1 MIITRPQSDL
11 SGKQAVAFGFH
22 SQAMLSGFSLWQASE
37 LTNNVGK
44 GEGFGERGGA
54 LSFDLACTSPARLS
68 RVSHVSLTVT
78 SPLVQLVQTQGPA
91 RRLPFPRAK
100 DPPAKRDRWF
110 WGRGQEDKREKKQVT

>member
-44 GEGFGERGGA
+44 GEGFGERGGG
-54 LSFDLACTSPARLS
+54 LRPRLHIAGSSLTCVS
-68 RVSHVSLTVT
+68 RVSHSDFAACATGSNT
-78 SPLVQLVQTQGPA
+78 RACSQATFPSCQGPA
-91 RRLPFPRAK
+91 
-100 DPPAKRDRWF
+100 
-110 WGRGQEDKREKKQVT
+110 G